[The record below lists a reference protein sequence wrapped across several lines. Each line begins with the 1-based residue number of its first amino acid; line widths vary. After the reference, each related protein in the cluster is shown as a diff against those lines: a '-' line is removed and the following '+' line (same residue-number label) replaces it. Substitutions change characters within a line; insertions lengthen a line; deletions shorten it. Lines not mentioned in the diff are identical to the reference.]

1 MKTIKIGINNKL
13 VSIKENS
20 WNENQLG
27 YYLAGLIEGDG
38 SIIVPETTRNEKG
51 KLLYPVVKITFVKKD
66 GPLAKKIVEILKGGT
81 LEYPKDK
88 DYLNML
94 IQDVTTLEK
103 IVVLI
108 NGKMRTPKIE
118 ALYRLI
124 DWFNNRKN
132 KNESLL
138 KLGLDTS
145 NLGSNAWLS
154 GFIEADGNFYCGFN
168 RNSEGIANRIKYYMR
183 ISQRMEYHRKN
194 NTLENSYLPIME
206 TIKEYFY
213 VSKVVKIN
221 RIKINYNENA
231 YEVRTD
237 KRESC
242 EKLINYLDKYSLY
255 SSKYLIWL
263 EGKFMK

>member
-1 MKTIKIGINNKL
+1 
-13 VSIKENS
+13 
-20 WNENQLG
+20 
-27 YYLAGLIEGDG
+27 
-38 SIIVPETTRNEKG
+38 
-51 KLLYPVVKITFVKKD
+51 
-66 GPLAKKIVEILKGGT
+66 
-81 LEYPKDK
+81 
-88 DYLNML
+88 ML

-168 RNSEGIANRIKYYMR
+168 RNSEGIANTRIQCSFGFGPNKILYEN
-183 ISQRMEYHRKN
+183 ISKN
-194 NTLENSYLPIME
+194 GIS
-206 TIKEYFY
+206 
-213 VSKVVKIN
+213 
-221 RIKINYNENA
+221 
-231 YEVRTD
+231 
-237 KRESC
+237 
-242 EKLINYLDKYSLY
+242 
-255 SSKYLIWL
+255 
-263 EGKFMK
+263 